1 MTRETKRQIP
11 ITTAIKTVFGR
22 ARTYLGYGLFSF
34 LMIYAW
40 VFGGNADAN
49 FYRYWGALTP
59 TTGTIVEVVETNA
72 EINEETVWAN
82 VYEYT
87 DKAGYTYVRD
97 AFTTGWSFSAA
108 ETVKVNYVTESPEF
122 AQVEG
127 ASNSFFGSWALLF
140 YLPPLIGLFFVKSG
154 ISQGLVDLQLLK
166 NGKVVKSKLVA
177 KKPTSVVIND
187 RTVYEMQFEYT
198 SGREKHRRT
207 LNTSHPEKFE
217 DDAHEYLI
225 FDPNQPEKAQ
235 LIDDLSVNVS
245 VTNNGGLILA
255 SSFSVAVFLAP
266 LILVG
271 PHLWY
276 LISLF

>member
-1 MTRETKRQIP
+1 MTRDANRQVP
-11 ITTAIKTVFGR
+11 VPTAIKTVFGR
-22 ARTYLGYGLFSF
+22 ARTYLGYGVFSF
-34 LMIYAW
+34 LMVFAW
-40 VFGGNADAN
+40 VFGGNSDAN
-49 FYRYWGALTP
+49 FYRYWGELTP
-59 TTGTIVEVVETNA
+59 TTGIIVKVVETNT

-87 DKAGYTYVRD
+87 DDAGYTYVRD
-97 AFTTGWSFSAA
+97 AFTTGWSFSVA
-108 ETVKVNYVTESPEF
+108 ETVKVKYVTDSPEF

-140 YLPPLIGLFFVKSG
+140 YLPPMIGIFFIKSG
-154 ISQGLVDLQLLK
+154 ISQGLIDLQLLK
-166 NGKVVKSKLVA
+166 NGKIVKSKLVD

-187 RTVYEMQFEYT
+187 RTVYEMQFEYS
-198 SGREKHRRT
+198 SGKDKHRRT
-207 LNTSHPEKFE
+207 LSTSHPEKFE
-217 DDAHEYLI
+217 DDVHEYLI

-235 LIDDLSVNVS
+235 LVDDLSANVS
-245 VTNNGGLILA
+245 VTKNGGLKLG
-255 SSFSVAVFLAP
+255 SSLSIAVFLMP